1 MTRYFLSTLCPLVA
15 SSLLIVSCD
24 SFEKSG
30 EISPTGGRVTE
41 MDRRRIEQVGRLHN
55 QALTFV
61 RNELSKR
68 ARKDRKTNL
77 REVIAT
83 ECAEFARAQTIAQTH
98 NVDVEELEQGCATG
112 LLSVTRSFT
121 SPKKHRSADGIERSP
136 SVPSEE
142 QARALSGDQIR
153 YLNRVFRTL
162 GNSSCDMLHGKLL
175 EIEENAISKLGREAI
190 VVLLASSVGRHSAKY
205 WGGDGR
211 VRRWIRTIKKHKR
224 SGVVLGRDLPGGIPP
239 QPPDSVMRKIYK
251 ADAGGAVAGAVGAAA
266 SGFGVAS
273 FGAGIAMGA
282 LTGSTAASTAE
293 AIEQGYERW
302 ADS

>member
-1 MTRYFLSTLCPLVA
+1 
-15 SSLLIVSCD
+15 
-24 SFEKSG
+24 
-30 EISPTGGRVTE
+30 